1 MEIAMRIKLDFDD
14 ESAVFEV
21 MNTLFVA
28 YMKNEKEEYEKW
40 RKDETMVYDEEL
52 DKIVEAM
59 DVLIN
64 YYGEYNG
71 IQDN

>member
-1 MEIAMRIKLDFDD
+1 MRIKLDFDD
-14 ESAVFEV
+14 ESAAFEV
-21 MNTLFVA
+21 MNIMFVA
-28 YMKNEKEEYEKW
+28 YMKNEKEQYEKW
-40 RKDETMVYDEEL
+40 KQDETMAYDKEL

-64 YYGEYNG
+64 YYGEYNE

>member
-40 RKDETMVYDEEL
+40 KQDETMVYDEEL

-64 YYGEYNG
+64 YYGGYNG

>member
-1 MEIAMRIKLDFDD
+1 MVIAMRIKLDFDD

-28 YMKNEKEEYEKW
+28 YMKNERKQYKKW
-40 RKDETMVYDEEL
+40 KQDKTMVYDEEL

-59 DVLIN
+59 DVLID

>member
-40 RKDETMVYDEEL
+40 KQDETMVYDEEL